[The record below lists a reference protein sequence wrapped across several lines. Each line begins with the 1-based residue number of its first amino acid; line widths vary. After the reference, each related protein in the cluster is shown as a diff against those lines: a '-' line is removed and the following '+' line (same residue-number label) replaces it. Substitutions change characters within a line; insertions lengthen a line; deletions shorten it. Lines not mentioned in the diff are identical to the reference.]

1 MLSMSYAVDRLTNE
15 SQPHSTPIR
24 RSRFTANPAKGG
36 TQGDGPRRRIRQWEI
51 MCSRFGFSLDAPGTF
66 MLNGVEAAWIDEGT
80 RHAWNRAWAAEHDA
94 IAMTLRDAQA

>member
-1 MLSMSYAVDRLTNE
+1 
-15 SQPHSTPIR
+15 
-24 RSRFTANPAKGG
+24 
-36 TQGDGPRRRIRQWEI
+36 